1 MTKYITLLKE
11 FVTQTISAN
20 EFESKFL
27 EMFKNE
33 TAPISEREFQI
44 LDKLFGDVD
53 AYCSEPNLFDP
64 EFEIDEAELRLSA
77 QKALDELRELTTV

>member
-1 MTKYITLLKE
+1 MIKYITLLKE
-11 FVTQTISAN
+11 FVTQTIPAN

-33 TAPISEREFQI
+33 TAPISGREFQI

-64 EFEIDEAELRLSA
+64 EFDIDEAELRLSA

>member
-1 MTKYITLLKE
+1 MTKYITILKE
-11 FVTQTISAN
+11 FVSKKIPAN
-20 EFESKFL
+20 EFESQFL

-53 AYCSEPNLFDP
+53 AYCNEPNLFDP
-64 EFEIDEAELRLSA
+64 EFDIDEAELRLSA